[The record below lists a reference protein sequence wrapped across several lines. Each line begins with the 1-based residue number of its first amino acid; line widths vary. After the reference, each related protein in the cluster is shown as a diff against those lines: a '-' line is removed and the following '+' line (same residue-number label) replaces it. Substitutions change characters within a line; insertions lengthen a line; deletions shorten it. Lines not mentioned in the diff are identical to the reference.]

1 MQISPSSVLFQPMKT
16 CTKMTA
22 TYLLFT
28 ASCLLLPLSVSAQQ
42 TEPSLTPQSLRLP
55 EVVITGID
63 RAQIQS
69 VIAKVEPRLPLPIVT
84 QTSRDRSEAL
94 VREGDKM
101 SLSRLNQAEERYA
114 QALELDPT
122 NTTAYL
128 RLGDVYRA
136 LNKSTEAA
144 DMYHK
149 ALAVSADHL
158 EAHYKLGILYESQL
172 QDRQQAI
179 EQYRAYV
186 QLGGTD
192 TRVKIWLRDL
202 ERP

>member
-1 MQISPSSVLFQPMKT
+1 MQISPSSGLFQPMKN
-16 CTKMTA
+16 CTKMSAMCLVLTA
-22 TYLLFT
+22 C
-28 ASCLLLPLSVSAQQ
+28 CLLLPLPLSAQQ
-42 TEPSLTPQSLRLP
+42 TEPALMPESLRLP
-55 EVVITGID
+55 EVVIIGND
-63 RAQIQS
+63 RVQIQS
-69 VIAKVEPRLPLPIVT
+69 VIAKVDPPLSLPMIMQSSL
-84 QTSRDRSEAL
+84 DRSEAF
-94 VREGDKM
+94 VREGDKL
-101 SLSRLNQAEERYA
+101 SLSRLSQAEERYA

-136 LNKSTEAA
+136 LNKPAEAA

-158 EAHYKLGILYESQL
+158 EAHYQLGILYESQL
-172 QDRQQAI
+172 QDLQQAI

-186 QLGGTD
+186 QLGGAD
-192 TRVKIWLRDL
+192 TRVKIWLRDV